1 MRTATLVVLAML
13 AFGLTAA
20 AWSAS
25 VDNTDNQGYELIAV
39 EPGYRQDFRRPYQV
53 LSHSK
58 TEICIYGCDLYLRP
72 SGQVVR
78 IGPDDTVTIS
88 WGVMRVERSFRNTP

>member
-1 MRTATLVVLAML
+1 MRTAVLVVLAMV
-13 AFGLTAA
+13 AFGLSEA
-20 AWSAS
+20 AWPAS
-25 VDNTDNQGYELIAV
+25 VQNTDNQGYELISV

-53 LSHSK
+53 LAHSK
-58 TEICIYGCDLYLRP
+58 TEICIYGCDLYLL
-72 SGQVVR
+72 STGQGVR